1 LLNHGPR
8 SGGSLDSPT
17 PGLSSRGGGLLDYA
31 TAGGCNEQRP
41 NP

>member
-8 SGGSLDSPT
+8 SGGGLDSST
-17 PGLSSRGGGLLDYA
+17 PGLNWRAGGLLDYA
-31 TAGGCNEQRP
+31 IEGGRHEQRP